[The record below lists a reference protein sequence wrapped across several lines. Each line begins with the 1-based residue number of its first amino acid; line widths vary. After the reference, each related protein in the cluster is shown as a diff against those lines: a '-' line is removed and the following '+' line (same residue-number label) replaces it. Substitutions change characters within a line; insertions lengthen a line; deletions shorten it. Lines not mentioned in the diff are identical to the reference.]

1 MNQFSVNIVGIV
13 ISMMAISLSMKAG
26 GNNETAGARSSGL
39 GGTSVMISD
48 QWSSSNNPG
57 ALGLVDRYFFGV
69 AYESRYFIPEASYKA
84 LTFAAPLGGGTIGIV
99 GHSFGFASY
108 NDNRLGVSYARKLSD
123 YISLGVQLNYMQVNI
138 GDIYGQ
144 RSAVT
149 GEVGAL
155 VTPNEK
161 VAIGVHLV
169 NPTRAKLADYDDER
183 IPTLLKIGVGYSF
196 SDKVKLVAQV
206 DKDLDLPINGRM
218 GIEYEPIEDFFMRT
232 GFSTLN
238 RSYAF
243 GIGYSWRGIILDV
256 SNQWSQQL
264 GFGATA
270 SLAYSFGNRKK

>member
-1 MNQFSVNIVGIV
+1 MKFVSVS
-13 ISMMAISLSMKAG
+13 ISVFTAAWMLASVSAHAG
-26 GNNETAGARSSGL
+26 GNNETAGGRSSGL
-39 GGTSVMISD
+39 GGASVTLSD

-57 ALGLVDRYFFGV
+57 ALGLVDRYALGV
-69 AYESRYFIPEASYKA
+69 AYESRYFIPEASYKG
-84 LTFAAPLGGGTIGIV
+84 LTFTAPIGGGTIGIV
-99 GHSFGFASY
+99 GHSFGYASY

-123 YISLGVQLNYMQVNI
+123 YISLGAQINYFQVNI

-144 RSAVT
+144 RSMVT

-161 VAIGVHLV
+161 VAIGVHIV
-169 NPTRAKLADYDDER
+169 NPTRAKFADFDDER
-183 IPTLLKIGVGYSF
+183 IPTLLKVGGSYSF
-196 SDKVKLVAQV
+196 SEKVKLLAQF

-270 SLAYSFGNRKK
+270 SIAYTFGNRKK